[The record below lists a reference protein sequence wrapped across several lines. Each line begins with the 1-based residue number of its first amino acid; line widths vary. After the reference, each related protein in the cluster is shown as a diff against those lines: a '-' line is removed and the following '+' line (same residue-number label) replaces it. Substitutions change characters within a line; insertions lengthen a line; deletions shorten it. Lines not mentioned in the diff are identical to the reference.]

1 MKQYILLLAMLLCMG
16 VASAAN
22 MEVNIMHDTTGL
34 LTISVGTQTATYH
47 TLTGNGTA
55 QSITGIMSVPVD
67 TGCNT
72 TAPVCNA
79 TAASAGLVM
88 CNLTEVYFKCA
99 EALDHPLDENNVDMQ
114 EWIMGTAL
122 PQWEQLSDLIANN
135 SQVSNNLITTQA
147 VVEMRDRELN
157 DTRFNCQTMIKD
169 KEKQI
174 NMYGYITIGCLAVLL
189 VVAIM
194 LLGDRLG
201 LKPKLKSKLG
211 V

>member
-1 MKQYILLLAMLLCMG
+1 MKQYILLLVMLLSMG

-67 TGCNT
+67 VSCNS

-79 TAASAGLVM
+79 TAASAEIVM
-88 CNLTEVYFKCA
+88 CNLTDVYFKCA
-99 EALDHPLDENNVDMQ
+99 EALDQPLDENNVDMQ
-114 EWIMGTAL
+114 AWIMGTAL
-122 PQWEQLSDLIANN
+122 PQWNETSKIIANN
-135 SQVSNNLITTQA
+135 SNLQANLITTQA

-157 DTRFNCQTMIKD
+157 DTRSNCQAMIRD

-174 NMYGYITIGCLAVLL
+174 NMYGYISIGMLAVML

-211 V
+211 M